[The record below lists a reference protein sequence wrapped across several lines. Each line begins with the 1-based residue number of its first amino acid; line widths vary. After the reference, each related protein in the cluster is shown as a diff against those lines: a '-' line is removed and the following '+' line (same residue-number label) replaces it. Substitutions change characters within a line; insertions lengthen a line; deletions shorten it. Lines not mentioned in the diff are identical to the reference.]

1 MIVHHGSYLDIQNP
15 DLVHVKKYVDFG
27 CGFYTTPFYDQAI
40 KWCNKF
46 KYRGKNRIVSH
57 YIFDEKAYQ
66 TLNIL
71 KFNSYSEE
79 WLDFVLKCRAGNDF
93 TKYDVVIG
101 GAVSDNIFNT
111 MELYIEGL
119 VDKGETIRRLG
130 YEKPNLQICFKSQR
144 AIDNYLYYEG
154 SEEI

>member
-1 MIVHHGSYLDIQNP
+1 M
-15 DLVHVKKYVDFG
+15 
-27 CGFYTTPFYDQAI
+27 
-40 KWCNKF
+40 
-46 KYRGKNRIVSH
+46 
-57 YIFDEKAYQ
+57 
-66 TLNIL
+66 
-71 KFNSYSEE
+71 
-79 WLDFVLKCRAGNDF
+79 DFVLKCRAGNDF

-154 SEEI
+154 SEEIWQLIQYYCRKNIPGLFNYFRKSKI